1 MGLVA
6 GQDGAADGYEL
17 AAMRPDH
24 PGSSAAP
31 VALLRRR
38 SAQASRRGVLHLQTA
53 TDGPVSPDLAS
64 WYTERG
70 FHFYVATL
78 AWPGRPRPAEA
89 SAAADDPA
97 DSDPAAAAAAGG
109 DSDGPAARGATRG
122 PVEPDAA
129 ADQRDEAGPPGAA
142 NGPAGR
148 PDPSAVASAVTALR
162 AAGSPGTSGSGSSP
176 ARPGRPVPRQAGPA
190 PAGPARLAPPAAAD
204 ESGAAAAADS
214 GTGSGAD
221 GTAAQADGTADQADG
236 SADEAGGT
244 ADQAGDSADQ
254 AVARTRAGRRGRK
267 ALKAAFA
274 ELDARCAQLRAE
286 DGIDNVIVMAHGA
299 GALAAALWCAAQPP
313 DGQADA
319 LILYGPDFAGLIR
332 EELDIA
338 CPVLVIGGS
347 GGQQRRRGPALR
359 RRPAPA
365 TTVPLG
371 RHVTWLHPADAEA
384 RPDAGDSGGRSRF
397 FNEMGRWLGAYM
409 YGQVRDQLL

>member
-6 GQDGAADGYEL
+6 GQEGAADGYEPV
-17 AAMRPDH
+17 AMRPDH
-24 PGSSAAP
+24 PESSAAP

-78 AWPGRPRPAEA
+78 AWPGRPRPAGA
-89 SAAADDPA
+89 SPAADDPA
-97 DSDPAAAAAAGG
+97 GGDAAAADTADGQPG
-109 DSDGPAARGATRG
+109 GPAGASGR
-122 PVEPDAA
+122 PAEPDATA
-129 ADQRDEAGPPGAA
+129 EPDENRQPGA
-142 NGPAGR
+142 GSGSAGR
-148 PDPSAVASAVTALR
+148 PALAARASAVTALR
-162 AAGSPGTSGSGSSP
+162 AAGSAATSGGRA
-176 ARPGRPVPRQAGPA
+176 ARPGGPVPRQAGPGPA
-190 PAGPARLAPPAAAD
+190 KTVRQAADAAEDEPGAAGP
-204 ESGAAAAADS
+204 GDS
-214 GTGSGAD
+214 GSD
-221 GTAAQADGTADQADG
+221 
-236 SADEAGGT
+236 
-244 ADQAGDSADQ
+244 DSADQ
-254 AVARTRAGRRGRK
+254 PDDSADQVVAGTRAGRRGRR

-313 DGQADA
+313 DGEADA
-319 LILYGPDFAGLIR
+319 LILYGPDFAGVIR

-347 GGQQRRRGPALR
+347 AGQQRRRGPALR

-384 RPDAGDSGGRSRF
+384 RPDAGGAADRSRF
-397 FNEMGRWLGAYM
+397 FDEMGRWLGAYM